1 LALRK
6 SAGEENFTLV
16 RVPGAS
22 PGALRGAVRDGSLGM
37 LEDGMAKR
45 AIDPTTQY
53 RPDVTELTGDLRR
66 SEIIELLEQMRFG
79 LWCESTCTVI
89 LDRDVRDAIVFALKR
104 K

>member
-1 LALRK
+1 V
-6 SAGEENFTLV
+6 V
-16 RVPGAS
+16 RLEAD
-22 PGALRGAVRDGSLGM
+22 ACGM
-37 LEDGMAKR
+37 LEGGMAKR

-66 SEIIELLEQMRFG
+66 CEIVELLEQMSFD
-79 LWCESTCTVI
+79 LWRESTRTVI